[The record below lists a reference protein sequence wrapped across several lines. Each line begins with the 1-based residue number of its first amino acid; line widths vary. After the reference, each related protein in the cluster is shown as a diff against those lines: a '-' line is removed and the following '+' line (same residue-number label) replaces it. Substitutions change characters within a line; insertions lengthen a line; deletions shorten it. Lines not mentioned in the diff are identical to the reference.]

1 MNTMRLSFLVGG
13 VFALSAVLAS
23 CGNEAPADSAKTQ
36 AILDMKR
43 ATDHHSYSRPDEA
56 VVTHL
61 NWNAAVDFD
70 TRVITATATYDIEA
84 AADSERIIF
93 DCTDLTIQAVRV
105 DGEAVDFELGRPSAS
120 SGNPSVFR

>member
-13 VFALSAVLAS
+13 VFALAAVLAS

-70 TRVITATATYDIEA
+70 TRVITATATYDIEE
-84 AADSERIIF
+84 AADAERIIF
-93 DCTDLTIQAVRV
+93 DC
-105 DGEAVDFELGRPSAS
+105 
-120 SGNPSVFR
+120 

>member
-1 MNTMRLSFLVGG
+1 
-13 VFALSAVLAS
+13 
-23 CGNEAPADSAKTQ
+23 
-36 AILDMKR
+36 MKR

-84 AADSERIIF
+84 AAD
-93 DCTDLTIQAVRV
+93 
-105 DGEAVDFELGRPSAS
+105 PSAS
-120 SGNPSVFR
+120 SSIAPI